1 MVLDTDLAHLWVAAC
16 SLGRDLRRAI
26 LVERGSPSDGE
37 HHTLPTIVAC
47 LAGVVRIERPGL
59 KPVDLAAGEA
69 ALLAPGV
76 RHVHAPLRP
85 GSAQYAQG
93 FMLGRSDI
101 ELSTS
106 GRSWLL
112 AIPEHPARSLCE
124 RACRCPDRERAGLL
138 RDALGALTGA
148 PACMIAPMPPAVERM
163 WLYLRR
169 ERLSPISAADVLRA
183 SGLRPTRAHLVF
195 RAYFAETPHRM
206 LIRHR
211 LEYARHLLQTG
222 AAVGEVATACGFR
235 TRAHLTAAFRHEHGL
250 SPRAWRLRRIP
261 AGGPSPERARR
272 R

>member
-1 MVLDTDLAHLWVAAC
+1 MILDTDLAHLWVAAC
-16 SLGRDLRRAI
+16 SLGRDLRTVI
-26 LVERGSPSDGE
+26 LVEKGSQDGE

-76 RHVHAPLRP
+76 RHVHAPLRA

-101 ELSTS
+101 ELSMP

-112 AIPEHPARSLCE
+112 AIPENPARTLCE
-124 RACRCPDRERAGLL
+124 RACHCSERERASLI
-138 RDALGALTGA
+138 RNALAALTDSR
-148 PACMIAPMPPAVERM
+148 ACTIAPMLPAVERM

-169 ERLSPISAADVLRA
+169 ERLLPITAADVLRA

-195 RAYFAETPHRM
+195 TAYFSETPHRM

-211 LEYARHLLQTG
+211 LEYARHLLLTG
-222 AAVGEVATACGFR
+222 AAVGTVATACGFR

-250 SPRAWRLRRIP
+250 SPRAWLAASIASNDTP
-261 AGGPSPERARR
+261 LLSKGGS
-272 R
+272 